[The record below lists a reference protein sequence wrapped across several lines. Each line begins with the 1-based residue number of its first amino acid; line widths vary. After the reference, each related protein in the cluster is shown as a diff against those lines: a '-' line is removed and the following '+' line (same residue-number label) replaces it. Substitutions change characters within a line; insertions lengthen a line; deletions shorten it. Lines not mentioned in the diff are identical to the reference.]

1 MIYHKTCSNK
11 NVVRQIKKF
20 SFREKKTVW
29 EYHEKKN
36 KTKSDALFLFNN
48 FYIHIKDLISI
59 YINLKIFMKVIILT
73 N

>member
-1 MIYHKTCSNK
+1 MLFDKLK
-11 NVVRQIKKF
+11 NILFVKKKQF
-20 SFREKKTVW
+20 GNIMKK
-29 EYHEKKN
+29 K

-59 YINLKIFMKVIILT
+59 YINLKIFMKVTILT